1 MEFLRFFR
9 ELCFESNI
17 ITSIISI
24 VFSSITFYT
33 IFILVFEN
41 IINKELSNFKKT
53 IFIIINSLIFSICSI
68 FIKSTIAQLIVI
80 VFSTIYLIILTK
92 EHFIKYFLYSTIFSI
107 FLLNSEILI
116 LKPIT
121 YILNKTTYSS
131 FITIPFFWFGLLIS
145 LLISFTL
152 TCYTI
157 KNLNINFVNIFNKKT
172 IYEKFIIYIID
183 FIIIFQ
189 ILNSLYIFKNTEYSQ
204 IFLLTYLILNFYFWI
219 SIKDIVRIFIIEDNE
234 QKILNLELY
243 NKTISE
249 AYDSTRTFKHDFH
262 NIIQAMSGYLS
273 TNDLKGL
280 KKYFN
285 QLLPEIKNINS
296 LSKLNPELINNP
308 AIYSILADKH
318 FKAEK
323 FNVNLNL
330 EILMDLNSFN
340 NKIYEITRILGILL
354 DNAIETAK
362 DCDDKTINVIFKQS
376 NYRQIIK
383 IENTYTNKEICIDKI
398 FDKGY
403 STKPNNT
410 GLGLWE
416 VKKILSKNENLN
428 LFTSKNNDFF
438 MQQLEIY

>member
-9 ELCFESNI
+9 ELCFESNTI
-17 ITSIISI
+17 ASIISI
-24 VFSSITFYT
+24 VSSSIIFYT
-33 IFILVFEN
+33 IFILIFEN
-41 IINKELSNFKKT
+41 IMKKEFSNFKKT
-53 IFIIINSLIFSICSI
+53 LFIIINSLIFSICSI
-68 FIKSTIAQLIVI
+68 FIKSTIAQLLVI
-80 VFSTIYLIILTK
+80 IFSTFYLVILTK
-92 EHFIKYFLYSTIFSI
+92 EPIVNYFLYSTIFSI

-145 LLISFTL
+145 LLISFAL

-157 KNLNINFVNIFNKKT
+157 NNLNINFVNIFNKKT
-172 IYEKFIIYIID
+172 LYEKFIIYIID
-183 FIIIFQ
+183 FILIFQ
-189 ILNSLYIFKNTEYSQ
+189 ILNSLYVFKDAAYSQ
-204 IFLLTYLILNFYFWI
+204 IFLLLYLILNFYFWI
-219 SIKDIVRIFIIEDNE
+219 SIKDIVRIFIIEDNN

-262 NIIQAMSGYLS
+262 NIIQAMGGYLS

-285 QLLPEIKNINS
+285 DLFPEIKNINS
-296 LSKLNPELINNP
+296 LSKLNPKLINNP

-318 FKAEK
+318 FKAEQ
-323 FNVNLNL
+323 FNVNINL

-340 NKIYEITRILGILL
+340 GKIYEITRILGILL
-354 DNAIETAK
+354 DNAIETSK
-362 DCDDKTINVIFKQS
+362 ECDDKTINVIFNQS

-416 VKKILSKNENLN
+416 VKKILNKNENLN
-428 LFTSKNNDFF
+428 LFTSKDNDFF

>member
-189 ILNSLYIFKNTEYSQ
+189 ILNSLYISKSKIISV
-204 IFLLTYLILNFYFWI
+204 IFC
-219 SIKDIVRIFIIEDNE
+219 
-234 QKILNLELY
+234 
-243 NKTISE
+243 
-249 AYDSTRTFKHDFH
+249 
-262 NIIQAMSGYLS
+262 
-273 TNDLKGL
+273 
-280 KKYFN
+280 
-285 QLLPEIKNINS
+285 
-296 LSKLNPELINNP
+296 
-308 AIYSILADKH
+308 
-318 FKAEK
+318 
-323 FNVNLNL
+323 
-330 EILMDLNSFN
+330 
-340 NKIYEITRILGILL
+340 L
-354 DNAIETAK
+354 DN
-362 DCDDKTINVIFKQS
+362 S
-376 NYRQIIK
+376 
-383 IENTYTNKEICIDKI
+383 
-398 FDKGY
+398 
-403 STKPNNT
+403 
-410 GLGLWE
+410 
-416 VKKILSKNENLN
+416 
-428 LFTSKNNDFF
+428 
-438 MQQLEIY
+438 

>member
-1 MEFLRFFR
+1 MEFLRFFK

-24 VFSSITFYT
+24 ISSSIIFYT
-33 IFILVFEN
+33 TFIIVFKK
-41 IINKELSNFKKT
+41 IININFSLLKIT
-53 IFIIINSLIFSICSI
+53 FFIIINSLIFSLCSI

-92 EHFIKYFLYSTIFSI
+92 EHIVKYFLYSTIFSI
-107 FLLNSEILI
+107 FLLNAEILI

-121 YILNKTTYSS
+121 YLLNKNTYSN

-145 LLISFTL
+145 LLISFAL

-172 IYEKFIIYIID
+172 LYEKFIIYIID
-183 FIIIFQ
+183 FSIIFQ
-189 ILNSLYIFKNTEYSQ
+189 ILNSLYIFKTTTYSQ
-204 IFLLTYLILNFYFWI
+204 IFLLLYLILNFYFWI
-219 SIKDIVRIFIIEDNE
+219 SIKDIVRIFIIEDKN

-243 NKTISE
+243 NKSISE

-262 NIIQAMSGYLS
+262 NIIQAMGGYIS
-273 TNDLKGL
+273 TNDIKGL

-285 QLLPEIKNINS
+285 QLFPEVKNINS
-296 LSKLNPELINNP
+296 LTKLNPKLINNP

-318 FKAEK
+318 FKAEQ
-323 FNVNLNL
+323 FNININI

-354 DNAIETAK
+354 DNAIETCK
-362 DCDDKTINVIFKQS
+362 ECDEKNINVIFRQNNFK
-376 NYRQIIK
+376 QIIK

-416 VKKILSKNENLN
+416 VKKILNKNENLN
-428 LFTSKNNDFF
+428 LFTSKDNDYF

>member
-1 MEFLRFFR
+1 M
-9 ELCFESNI
+9 
-17 ITSIISI
+17 
-24 VFSSITFYT
+24 
-33 IFILVFEN
+33 
-41 IINKELSNFKKT
+41 
-53 IFIIINSLIFSICSI
+53 
-68 FIKSTIAQLIVI
+68 
-80 VFSTIYLIILTK
+80 
-92 EHFIKYFLYSTIFSI
+92 
-107 FLLNSEILI
+107 
-116 LKPIT
+116 
-121 YILNKTTYSS
+121 
-131 FITIPFFWFGLLIS
+131 
-145 LLISFTL
+145 
-152 TCYTI
+152 
-157 KNLNINFVNIFNKKT
+157 
-172 IYEKFIIYIID
+172 
-183 FIIIFQ
+183 
-189 ILNSLYIFKNTEYSQ
+189 
-204 IFLLTYLILNFYFWI
+204 
-219 SIKDIVRIFIIEDNE
+219 
-234 QKILNLELY
+234 
-243 NKTISE
+243 
-249 AYDSTRTFKHDFH
+249 
-262 NIIQAMSGYLS
+262 
-273 TNDLKGL
+273 
-280 KKYFN
+280 
-285 QLLPEIKNINS
+285 
-296 LSKLNPELINNP
+296 SKLNPELINNP

-340 NKIYEITRILGILL
+340 EKIYEITRILGILL

>member
-9 ELCFESNI
+9 DLCFESNA

-24 VFSSITFYT
+24 ILSSIIFYT
-33 IFILVFEN
+33 IFILIFEN
-41 IINKELSNFKKT
+41 IMKKEFSILKKT
-53 IFIIINSLIFSICSI
+53 LFIIINSLIFSLCSI

-80 VFSTIYLIILTK
+80 IFSTIYLIILTK
-92 EHFIKYFLYSTIFSI
+92 EHIVKYFLYATIFSI

-121 YILNKTTYSS
+121 YMLNKTTYSS

-145 LLISFTL
+145 LLISFAL

-172 IYEKFIIYIID
+172 LYEKFIIYIID
-183 FIIIFQ
+183 FTLIFQ
-189 ILNSLYIFKNTEYSQ
+189 ILNSLYVFKTTAYSQ
-204 IFLLTYLILNFYFWI
+204 IFLLLYLILNFYFWI
-219 SIKDIVRIFIIEDNE
+219 SIKDIVRIFIIEDNN

-243 NKTISE
+243 NKSISE

-262 NIIQAMSGYLS
+262 NIIQAMGGYIS
-273 TNDLKGL
+273 TNDIKGL

-285 QLLPEIKNINS
+285 QLFPEIKNINS

-318 FKAEK
+318 FKAEQ
-323 FNVNLNL
+323 FNVNINL

-340 NKIYEITRILGILL
+340 GKIYEITRILGILL
-354 DNAIETAK
+354 DNAIETCK
-362 DCDDKTINVIFKQS
+362 ECNEKTINVIFKQTHFK
-376 NYRQIIK
+376 QIIK

-403 STKPNNT
+403 STKPNNS

-416 VKKILSKNENLN
+416 VKKILNKNENLN
-428 LFTSKNNDFF
+428 LFTSKDNDYF